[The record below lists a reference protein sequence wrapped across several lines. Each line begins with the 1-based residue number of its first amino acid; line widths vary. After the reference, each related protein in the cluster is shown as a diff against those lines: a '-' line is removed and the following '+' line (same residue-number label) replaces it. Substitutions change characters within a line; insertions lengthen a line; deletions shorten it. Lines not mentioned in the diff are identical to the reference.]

1 MIIINIA
8 RLEEALTKAVAD
20 FQENV
25 KAYCEAK
32 KGEITEY
39 DLEELGKHT
48 FYALN
53 DFKSAIIEHLKKTK

>member
-1 MIIINIA
+1 MIIISVA

-20 FQENV
+20 FQDNV
-25 KAYCEAK
+25 SSYCEAK

-39 DLEELGKHT
+39 DLEELGKYT

-53 DFKSAIIEHLKKTK
+53 DFKDAIIEYLKKSK